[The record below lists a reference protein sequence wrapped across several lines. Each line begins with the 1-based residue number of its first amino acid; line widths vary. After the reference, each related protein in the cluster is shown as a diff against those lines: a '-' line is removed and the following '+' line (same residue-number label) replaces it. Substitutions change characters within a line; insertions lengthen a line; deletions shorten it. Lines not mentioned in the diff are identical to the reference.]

1 MRKVYDC
8 FMFYNEL
15 DVLEVR
21 FKELYDHVD
30 HIVMT
35 EANTTFSGHSKEY
48 IFLDNRERFKP
59 FLDKIIHIKVEDMPG
74 VSPGAPGGMAC
85 MYNENHQR
93 NVLTRGLD
101 EADNNDIILICDMDE
116 IVRGSVVNQLRKDT
130 QHSLWGFNMP
140 YFYYKFNYMQVNPLV
155 YQVNPSAATWGRAKT
170 YPTFSNLR
178 THGMI
183 WQNHPIYFD
192 DGVNMKVQHSG
203 WHFTY
208 QGGTD
213 FAVNKLLTTGHDD
226 YRGMAEGLDVDALIA
241 QGRSAPQLEEHKG
254 EVVKLDYYFP
264 KCIVEDQERW
274 KDYILPNG
282 KFSVTEKLHHM
293 TSI

>member
-1 MRKVYDC
+1 MRKIYDC

-21 FKELYDHVD
+21 LKELYDHVD

-35 EANTTFSGHSKEY
+35 EANTTFSGQSKEY
-48 IFLDNRERFKP
+48 IFLDNQERFKP

-74 VSPGAPGGMAC
+74 VPENDMSPMAC
-85 MYNENHQR
+85 MYNEGHQR
-93 NVLTRGLD
+93 NVLTRGLGNAND
-101 EADNNDIILICDMDE
+101 NDIILICDMDE
-116 IVRGSVVNQLRKDT
+116 IVRGTVVDKLRVDT
-130 QHSLWGFNMP
+130 QHTLWGFNMP
-140 YFYYKFNYMQVNPLV
+140 YFYYKFNYMQVDPLV

-170 YPTFSNLR
+170 YPSFSNIR

-183 WQNHPIYFD
+183 WGNHPIYFD

-213 FAVNKLLTTGHDD
+213 FATNKLLTTGHND
-226 YRGMAEGLDVDALIA
+226 YRGLANKVNVDELIA
-241 QGRSAPQLEEHKG
+241 QGRSAPQLDFHKG
-254 EVVKLDYYFP
+254 EAVKLDDYFP
-264 KCIVEDQERW
+264 KCIVEDRERW
-274 KDYILPNG
+274 KDYILPDG
-282 KFSVTEKLHHM
+282 VQSVSEKM
-293 TSI
+293 QVFVPT